1 MAEIFTLTTP
11 ITQPVRNTYIVERL
25 ILDWTAQVVQVYLMG
40 SDGVEVFNQ
49 WTGASAVT
57 LMTAM
62 NSANFTVNSLYK
74 NILLQLIAAGKI
86 PAGTVSGTP
95 S

>member
-1 MAEIFTLTTP
+1 MSEILTLTTP
-11 ITQPVRNTYIVERL
+11 IVPATRTTYIVERL
-25 ILDWTAQVVQVYLMG
+25 MLDWSAQVIQVYLMG

-49 WTGASAVT
+49 WTGAAATT
-57 LMTAM
+57 LMTQL
-62 NSANFTVNSLYK
+62 NSANFTTNSLYK

-86 PAGTVSGTP
+86 PAGTVSGIP

>member
-11 ITQPVRNTYIVERL
+11 ITQPTRTTYIVERL
-25 ILDWTAQVVQVYLMG
+25 ILDWSAQVIQVYLMG
-40 SDGVEVFNQ
+40 SDGIEVFNQ
-49 WTGASAVT
+49 WTGPQATA
-57 LMTAM
+57 LMTAL
-62 NSANFTVNSLYK
+62 NTANFTTNSLYK